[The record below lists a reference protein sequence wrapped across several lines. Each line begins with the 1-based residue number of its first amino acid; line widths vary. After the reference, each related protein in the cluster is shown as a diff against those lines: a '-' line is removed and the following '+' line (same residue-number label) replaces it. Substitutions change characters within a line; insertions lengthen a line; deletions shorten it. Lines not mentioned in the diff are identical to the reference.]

1 MALTQVG
8 LQRVNEGF
16 PLDDV
21 VLHGRQAD
29 GSAATLEIQAKRT
42 LSFTPGDTIFEDVV
56 RQIVKPVA
64 ADFNAP
70 RLFAVATARSSRKI
84 DGPYQ
89 AVLQRARDLD
99 DAESFFARLSRT
111 GAASDDMRSFVATF
125 RSHFST
131 SVGDDSDD
139 AIWRLL
145 RRFAVLVFDFTA
157 LHGQSEALALEQCV
171 RALAPDDQGRATGP
185 WTALQTIASDVA
197 VNGGRL
203 DATALSSRLAEQG
216 FNLTGRRNNDAA
228 RKALAEASEHS
239 LRDIGDHVGSARL
252 SRHARLAAVDAA
264 RDESRYVEIRGDGG
278 VGKSGVLK
286 ALASQ
291 LIQQSNVIVLSPNRA
306 PEKGWAGLRAMIGYD
321 GSARE
326 LLSELAASGGAT
338 LFVDGLDYFGDRERA
353 VVCDLVDEASKVAGF
368 DLIVTARRDFGK
380 DEANWLPPEALVRLG
395 RVQTVVVDELSNEEV
410 QEIEAAEPRLA
421 PLLAE
426 SHPARSVVR
435 NMFHLSRLLNRSTGE
450 TVPTTETE
458 MALTWWKTADGKAYD
473 QLRNRSRIL
482 RDLANQL
489 LPGQGA
495 VLQTVGHPA
504 AALDALVRSETL
516 RDLGAERMTFRH
528 DVLRDWAVANV
539 LVEDTGRIGLMPLD
553 KPIPTTL
560 ARGVEMAARILLEK
574 SSDSSVW
581 KQLLD
586 RVSDVSAHGSWR
598 RTVLLAVTRSEH
610 GAAAIHHADAYLVTD
625 DAKLLRELLRTGSR
639 TSVQRC
645 HRLRRTALTETGTAD
660 VFLAV
665 LPQDARIGRKVSAA
679 C

>member
-1 MALTQVG
+1 
-8 LQRVNEGF
+8 
-16 PLDDV
+16 
-21 VLHGRQAD
+21 
-29 GSAATLEIQAKRT
+29 
-42 LSFTPGDTIFEDVV
+42 
-56 RQIVKPVA
+56 
-64 ADFNAP
+64 
-70 RLFAVATARSSRKI
+70 
-84 DGPYQ
+84 
-89 AVLQRARDLD
+89 
-99 DAESFFARLSRT
+99 
-111 GAASDDMRSFVATF
+111 
-125 RSHFST
+125 
-131 SVGDDSDD
+131 
-139 AIWRLL
+139 
-145 RRFAVLVFDFTA
+145 
-157 LHGQSEALALEQCV
+157 
-171 RALAPDDQGRATGP
+171 
-185 WTALQTIASDVA
+185 
-197 VNGGRL
+197 
-203 DATALSSRLAEQG
+203 
-216 FNLTGRRNNDAA
+216 
-228 RKALAEASEHS
+228 
-239 LRDIGDHVGSARL
+239 
-252 SRHARLAAVDAA
+252 
-264 RDESRYVEIRGDGG
+264 
-278 VGKSGVLK
+278 
-286 ALASQ
+286 
-291 LIQQSNVIVLSPNRA
+291 
-306 PEKGWAGLRAMIGYD
+306 MIGYD

-368 DLIVTARRDFGK
+368 DLIGTARRDFGK
-380 DEANWLPPEALVRLG
+380 DEANWLPPEALVSLG
-395 RVQTVVVDELSNEEV
+395 RVQTVVIDELSNEEV

-539 LVEDTGRIGLMPLD
+539 LVEDTGKIGLMPLD

-610 GAAAIHHADAYLVTD
+610 GAAAVHLADAYLVTD

-660 VFLAV
+660 VFRAV
-665 LPQDARIGRKVSAA
+665 LPQDARVDRGSICSMSKNGVRMATRRPAPYSRAA
-679 C
+679 ANWR